1 MGSYGFNIREL
12 GKEKQNDCRDTGIK
26 RNVSPIENRAARAG
40 MICQVQKA
48 VSTVKEAV
56 HLFFSSAGKGCLHE
70 SVTNFDKIHISE
82 VSWLIE
88 V

>member
-1 MGSYGFNIREL
+1 MGSYGFNI
-12 GKEKQNDCRDTGIK
+12 KENWVKRNKMIAEINGIE

-56 HLFFSSAGKGCLHE
+56 HLFFSSAG
-70 SVTNFDKIHISE
+70 T
-82 VSWLIE
+82 
-88 V
+88 